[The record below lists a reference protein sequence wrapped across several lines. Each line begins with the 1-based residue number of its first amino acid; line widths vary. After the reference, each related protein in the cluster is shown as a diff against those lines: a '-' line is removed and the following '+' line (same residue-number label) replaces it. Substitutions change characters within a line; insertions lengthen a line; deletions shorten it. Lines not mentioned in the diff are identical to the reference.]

1 MLGTPAEEDV
11 GGKADMMKQG
21 AFDGLDVV
29 FMAHPSQEDAPY
41 LPDVAEHEYIL
52 QHYIP
57 PTRLLQTCT

>member
-11 GGKADMMKQG
+11 GGKADMIKQG

-52 QHYIP
+52 QD
-57 PTRLLQTCT
+57 